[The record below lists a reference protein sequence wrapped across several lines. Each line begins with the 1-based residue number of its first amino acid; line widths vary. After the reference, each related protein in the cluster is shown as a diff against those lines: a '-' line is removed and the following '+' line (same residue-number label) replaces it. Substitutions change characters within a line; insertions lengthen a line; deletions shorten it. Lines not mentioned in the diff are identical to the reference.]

1 MHREREITMEN
12 FIVALLS
19 TVIYGIKL
27 MKYPLMIAGAV
38 AILGTIYFEIEDYL
52 KAMKEG
58 K

>member
-1 MHREREITMEN
+1 MYTKRKREITMEN

-19 TVIYGIKL
+19 TIIYGIKL

-52 KAMKEG
+52 LKK
-58 K
+58 